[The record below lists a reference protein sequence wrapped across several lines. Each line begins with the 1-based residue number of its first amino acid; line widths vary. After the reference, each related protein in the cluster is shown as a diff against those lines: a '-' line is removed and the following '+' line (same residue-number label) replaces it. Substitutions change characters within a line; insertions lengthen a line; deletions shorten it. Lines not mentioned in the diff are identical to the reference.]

1 MRLISARISSRS
13 SVRKESVPSPIA
25 ASFSPLE
32 GMALVISGSDSPAGS
47 AASSGLVSRVLML
60 ATMPASMNS
69 RREKLEFT
77 RLVML
82 RVAVV
87 RNFTRS
93 AQFGLFLLQHYMKST
108 LAGAVCRDQVENG
121 F

>member
-1 MRLISARISSRS
+1 M
-13 SVRKESVPSPIA
+13 
-25 ASFSPLE
+25 
-32 GMALVISGSDSPAGS
+32 ISGSANPAGS
-47 AASSGLVSRVLML
+47 AAGNGLVNRVLML

-69 RREKLEFT
+69 RRETPEWT

-93 AQFGLFLLQHYMKST
+93 AQFGLFLLQHYMKSP
-108 LAGAVCRDQVENG
+108 LAGAVCRDQVENRFCRG
-121 F
+121 EVR